1 MTDPLFFSL
10 IDGQQGLP
18 GTTLHRGEETPINSR
33 PLSPD
38 ALEFL
43 REQVEQSW
51 QEEQHRLDQQIIAD
65 MWTVSGETPAV
76 SGDQFMK
83 LLDSPEATEA
93 ARLCGD
99 DVRARAL
106 ERTPYPAHQ
115 ELFRTANTPPGAAQA
130 VIADLERMMAQPI
143 VYSPTFHHPQVL
155 RDLQTLA
162 AKEPRMLI
170 GIYSPKP
177 QSGKTTAADALVLA
191 GFNHQRF
198 AGPMKDMARTV
209 LAALGVPETGLYRGD
224 KEELVYRDRTLRHL
238 LQTLGTE
245 WGRKC
250 MGEDFWVDLWRARVE
265 AAGGLIVAD
274 DMRFPNEYRAIKAL
288 GGVVWRVTRP
298 DNTSPTNGHASE
310 GALDGLP
317 FDLELV
323 NDGTL
328 DQFRAKVDAA
338 VRIAKEVA

>member
-1 MTDPLFFSL
+1 MGDDE
-10 IDGQQGLP
+10 IA
-18 GTTLHRGEETPINSR
+18 TLNWNTENPTS
-33 PLSPD
+33 SPVIPPEI
-38 ALEFL
+38 ALHPAI
-43 REQVEQSW
+43 EQSC
-51 QEEQHRLDQQIIAD
+51 QEELDREDQLNISD
-65 MWTVSGETPAV
+65 MWAASGQEP
-76 SGDQFMK
+76 
-83 LLDSPEATEA
+83 
-93 ARLCGD
+93 
-99 DVRARAL
+99 
-106 ERTPYPAHQ
+106 HQ
-115 ELFRTANTPPGAAQA
+115 ELFLNTLATTRASAQFITDF
-130 VIADLERMMAQPI
+130 VADWCGRPFI
-143 VYSPTFHHPQVL
+143 HPQVL
-155 RDLQTLA
+155 RDLQTLQTLTD
-162 AKEPRMLI
+162 KEPRMLI

-209 LAALGVPETGLYRGD
+209 LTALGVPEIGLYQGD

-265 AAGGLIVAD
+265 ASGGLIVAD

-310 GALDGLP
+310 GALDGLS

-328 DQFRAKVDAA
+328 DQFKTKVDAA